1 MEACIRY
8 IMKGKESK
16 TIRGRR
22 GNMTFLR
29 EGGRGHPRSFAIPA
43 RKLTPHE
50 TLKLKPIASDRKLDG
65 EA

>member
-1 MEACIRY
+1 
-8 IMKGKESK
+8 
-16 TIRGRR
+16 
-22 GNMTFLR
+22 MTFLR